1 MDLLCVVFQ
10 VMVVGRSGPMALCL
24 VLVDGGWSDWTNCS
38 VSYFS

>member
-24 VLVDGGWSDWTNCS
+24 VLVDGGWSLWTDYS
-38 VSYFS
+38 VSCFN